1 MEVGQLLCGWQVKE
15 TIRLLL
21 KWDVCASKLT
31 NATFALRMNLT
42 RDPRWHGS
50 DASVKHV
57 QGKNKKQ
64 HCALGVSALANLKYR
79 SAQWFFFSFFLK
91 VCNLSEK
98 HWRWVSASWLHA
110 RPRLRGG
117 TQKAGRRHRK
127 LGKTKWKRCL
137 VETAAGFSPGR
148 GYVTATV
155 NEAFPNWFRTFP
167 SQKQETLEGH
177 KKLFSLIH
185 WHKCFL
191 LLYLYLLF
199 YLVL

>member
-42 RDPRWHGS
+42 REPKWHGS
-50 DASVKHV
+50 D
-57 QGKNKKQ
+57 G
-64 HCALGVSALANLKYR
+64 LMR
-79 SAQWFFFSFFLK
+79 QWNMSREKIKRNTAHWVCPLSPTWKTGQLSFVFLFFLAK
-91 VCNLSEK
+91 VCNLSEN

-117 TQKAGRRHRK
+117 TQEAGWRHRK
-127 LGKTKWKRCL
+127 LGKMKWKR
-137 VETAAGFSPGR
+137 SPGR
-148 GYVTATV
+148 GYMTVSV

-199 YLVL
+199 